1 MSSPN
6 GKLTA
11 RESNA
16 LDMRY
21 VFLALTGALF
31 VGIIVYPLYHV
42 LAKSFVSGSG
52 LSLANYVK
60 VFSNP
65 TNF

>member
-1 MSSPN
+1 
-6 GKLTA
+6 
-11 RESNA
+11 
-16 LDMRY
+16 MRY